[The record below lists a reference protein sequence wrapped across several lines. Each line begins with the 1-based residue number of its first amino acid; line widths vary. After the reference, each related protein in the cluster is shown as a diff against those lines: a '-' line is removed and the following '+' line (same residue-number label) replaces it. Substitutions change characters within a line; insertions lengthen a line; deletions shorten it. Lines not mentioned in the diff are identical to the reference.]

1 MESSGISGGTLW
13 LVINLVAVILL
24 GAALAFGVT
33 QWRSR
38 KDPGRAIGD
47 RASRQLSSQPEA
59 SQPEV
64 ATTSLNTQRYILP
77 GLVALGFAFA
87 LGMLWWGIQATQT
100 DLTQNPPTT
109 SGHSAK

>member
-1 MESSGISGGTLW
+1 MDSSGISGGTLW
-13 LVINLVAVILL
+13 LVINLVAVIVL

-38 KDPGRAIGD
+38 NDPGRAIGD
-47 RASRQLSSQPEA
+47 EASRQLSSRPES

-64 ATTSLNTQRYILP
+64 DTTSLKTQRYVVP

-87 LGMLWWGIQATQT
+87 LGMLWWGNQATQA

-109 SGHSAK
+109 SGKSAK